1 MVTAFYSRALNSN
14 YIYQCWHTFHDGC
27 NLFCSASLCRSDSS
41 TIIHWYVV
49 FIEHIDPRIRKHI
62 QQISSFGYIVY
73 LIGKEVSFLYVCETL
88 LGHQT
93 NTLCRSTFYWKCLSS
108 FFTVKVLYSRWDIIS
123 MPIFAINIV
132 TLLCHLVYVISN
144 MFTKFTQYKL
154 MASHVCCWRNWLV
167 PS

>member
-1 MVTAFYSRALNSN
+1 MMAVICFVLLPFVGAILQQSYTGMSYSSSISILGLENIFSK
-14 YIYQCWHTFHDGC
+14 FHLSAISFIWLGRKF
-27 NLFCSASLCRSDSS
+27 LF
-41 TIIHWYVV
+41 
-49 FIEHIDPRIRKHI
+49 
-62 QQISSFGYIVY
+62 
-73 LIGKEVSFLYVCETL
+73 YVCETL

-108 FFTVKVLYSRWDIIS
+108 FFTVKVLYCRWDIIS